1 MSFSDVIGRVGQ
13 IESAIAQ
20 VTGSQRQT
28 SSPAATAQSTSAA
41 SLLAETTGS
50 SSADT
55 DFSAVMRSLTGSTQ
69 ASGSTAAA
77 AASAGSG
84 TTSVPTT
91 SGPTTPARTASISQS
106 QSNSGVNGTDVVAQA
121 KKYLG
126 VPYVWGGTD
135 PQVGLDCSGLVQ
147 LVFKDLGVTVP
158 RVTYDQAE
166 VGTEV
171 DTLAE
176 AKPGDLIVTRNGD
189 HIGIYVGNNQMLHA
203 PKPGKDVEIRE
214 MFEKDADIL
223 TIRRVVD
230 APAASST
237 NPTEAEIAAAQRSAF
252 EASQSASAAPRSGV
266 GS

>member
-1 MSFSDVIGRVGQ
+1 MSISDVIGRVGQ

-20 VTGSQRQT
+20 FTGAQRQ
-28 SSPAATAQSTSAA
+28 SSTAASTAQSGAAA
-41 SLLAETTGS
+41 SLLTQTAGS
-50 SSADT
+50 TSGDT
-55 DFSAVMRSLTGSTQ
+55 DFSAVMRSLTGSAQ
-69 ASGSTAAA
+69 ATGSTAEAVAPVGSRTPSVSTPSSPSTSGSTA
-77 AASAGSG
+77 
-84 TTSVPTT
+84 
-91 SGPTTPARTASISQS
+91 PASQS
-106 QSNSGVNGTDVVAQA
+106 PSTSGVNGSDVVAQA

-135 PQVGLDCSGLVQ
+135 PEVGLDCSGLVQ

-166 VGTEV
+166 VGTKV
-171 DTLAE
+171 DSLAE

-230 APAASST
+230 VSAASPANST
-237 NPTEAEIAAAQRSAF
+237 ETEIAAAQRSAF
-252 EASQSASAAPRSGV
+252 EASQSGSNTPRSGT

>member
-41 SLLAETTGS
+41 SLLAETAGS

-55 DFSAVMRSLTGSTQ
+55 DFSAVMRSLTGSAQ

-77 AASAGSG
+77 PAGSG

-91 SGPTTPARTASISQS
+91 SGPTTPARSVSASQS
-106 QSNSGVNGTDVVAQA
+106 QSNSGVNGSDVVAQA